1 MDDQLDDT
9 IDDVGL
15 TKPKKQRSEAQKA
28 ATERMRKALEIKTTA
43 KNGLSKDEKKLRLQA
58 IKEQLNG
65 PLKKDMDKTPT
76 PIKAPEPEPEPET
89 ESEEEAPPPPPPP
102 LQTKSIKKEKKILSQ
117 PAPSAKPIKKKEPK
131 VIYESASESEEEVIV
146 VKKKKKPK
154 KKTII
159 YEDATESEEEPVT
172 RRSVPLEPIKK
183 ERETKT
189 QQNSASKFKVTPG
202 TTEKTKPASLY
213 YFAD

>member
-15 TKPKKQRSEAQKA
+15 TKPKKNRSEAQKA

-76 PIKAPEPEPEPET
+76 PKKETIPEPEPEPEPET

-102 LQTKSIKKEKKILSQ
+102 KKKEKKILSQ
-117 PAPSAKPIKKKEPK
+117 PAP
-131 VIYESASESEEEVIV
+131 
-146 VKKKKKPK
+146 KKKKLIP
-154 KKTII
+154 
-159 YEDATESEEEPVT
+159 
-172 RRSVPLEPIKK
+172 R
-183 ERETKT
+183 
-189 QQNSASKFKVTPG
+189 
-202 TTEKTKPASLY
+202 
-213 YFAD
+213 